1 MEPRAAVGAGTSR
14 EARWDAMP
22 AGSGQGVAAEVG
34 RGQVRDRGRGGGRG
48 RGGAGVRTRGLGQGR
63 ARFGRP
69 RRLAALVPR
78 PGLRP
83 GWKAEE
89 QAVMGLRAAVFDLD
103 GVLALPSLASS
114 WDRAEEELALP
125 R

>member
-1 MEPRAAVGAGTSR
+1 MSQRRPFKCNTAWYPSQGSQISR
-14 EARWDAMP
+14 FK
-22 AGSGQGVAAEVG
+22 GI
-34 RGQVRDRGRGGGRG
+34 GGRG